1 MHRPRILL
9 LDEPSASSSSLVRA
23 LEGSGFAVSQ
33 TGEPAEALAELR
45 AGECAVLLGEVGLAA
60 SEVLSEALS
69 LDSAPPVIVFDDFGG
84 GPDAARVAAFDSLAR
99 PVSSEDVLRA
109 VRRALESHTLKLEN
123 ARLKEELGERGDFGT
138 LVSSDPR
145 MRRIFDTLRAVA
157 DSRATLLLEG
167 ESGTGKTQLAHAVHA
182 HSSRSRGPF
191 VEVNCGALPSALLE
205 SELFGHVRGAFT
217 GAVRDRVGKFEQA
230 AGGTILLDEIGTATP
245 ELQVKLLRILEEG
258 RYERVGD
265 ARTRTNDA
273 RVIAATNVDLAREV
287 AAGRFRPD
295 LFYRIHVVP
304 VEVPPLR
311 ERVGDVPLLAQR
323 FCASYARRHGR
334 PVRGLSDAALAS
346 LCTHAWPG
354 NVRELE
360 NTLERAVLVCTRPV
374 LEPADLW
381 PEGRGPEGR
390 GPEGR
395 GPEPANRPE
404 GREPA
409 ARADSLPGTPPGPTG
424 TTAGFPGW
432 EGEPPLE
439 LKRALEAPERWLLR
453 RALELHGGQR
463 SAAARALGIDRT
475 TLFNK
480 MRKYA
485 LLSFPARPEAR
496 RAG

>member
-9 LDEPSASSSSLVRA
+9 LDEPSASSNSLVRA
-23 LEGSGFAVSQ
+23 LEGSGFAVSR
-33 TGEPAEALAELR
+33 TGEPAEALAQLR
-45 AGECAVLLGEVGLAA
+45 AGECAVLLGELGLAA
-60 SEVLSEALS
+60 SEVLSEALR

-84 GPDAARVAAFDSLAR
+84 GPDAARVGAFDSLAR
-99 PVSSEDVLRA
+99 PVSSDDVLRS

-138 LVSSDPR
+138 LVSTDPR

-182 HSSRSRGPF
+182 HSSRARGPF

-230 AGGTILLDEIGTATP
+230 TGGTILLDEIGTATG
-245 ELQVKLLRILEEG
+245 ELQLKLLRVLEEG

-265 ARTRTNDA
+265 TRTRTVDA
-273 RVIAATNVDLAREV
+273 RVIAATNVDLSAEV
-287 AAGRFRPD
+287 AAGRFRAD
-295 LFYRIHVVP
+295 LYYRIHVVA

-311 ERVGDVPLLAQR
+311 ARVADVPLLAAR
-323 FCASYARRHGR
+323 FLARFARLHGR
-334 PVRGLSDAALAS
+334 DVRILGQEALQA
-346 LCTHAWPG
+346 LCSHSWPG

-360 NTLERAVLVCTRPV
+360 NALERAVLVT
-374 LEPADLW
+374 
-381 PEGRGPEGR
+381 RGPELDPSDFWPEAPS
-390 GPEGR
+390 GPVR
-395 GPEPANRPE
+395 VA
-404 GREPA
+404 
-409 ARADSLPGTPPGPTG
+409 GTSTEF
-424 TTAGFPGW
+424 AGW
-432 EGEPPLE
+432 EAGPPAE
-439 LKRALEAPERWLLR
+439 LKRALEGPERWLIL
-453 RALELHGGQR
+453 RALELHGGNR
-463 SAAARALGIDRT
+463 SAAARTLGIDRT

-485 LLSFPARPEAR
+485 LLSFPAGGPAEPASGSR
-496 RAG
+496 